1 MNEPDKYFYT
11 SGNDSELEK
20 PAHLAN
26 SRIVQTNNL
35 RRHWTF
41 FSQKRRREGQE
52 KSDLFTCLRTD
63 KGEVRWSL
71 ACLLL

>member
-41 FSQKRRREGQE
+41 FPRRGGGKDKRSQI
-52 KSDLFTCLRTD
+52 
-63 KGEVRWSL
+63 SL
-71 ACLLL
+71 LV